1 MSNEHTVKSYEEELR
16 YLIDSVIK
24 MGSLTESQLVDSMD
38 AVIKVDKDSIDKII
52 KSDDEIN
59 KFRSKIDTQIMTLL
73 VKRAPMA
80 IDLRETISSLK
91 ISQDLERI
99 GDLSKSNA
107 KKVKPLPLDLP
118 EELLGNLKRLGDLVI
133 KQLNDVLDSYVN
145 KNYDKAKEVWEKDEQ
160 VDDLTYIAM
169 ESVIDFLSKEAD
181 LKEKLF
187 SNKMNGKIFIIE
199 DEPSII
205 QLVQHNLEKNGF
217 IVSSS
222 VNGNDGLKELK
233 KFQPDLL
240 LLDWMLPDLSGIE
253 ICKNIRKD
261 NSIKNLPVI
270 MLTAK
275 GEEEDKIKGL
285 DSGVDDYLTKPF
297 SFNELMARIK
307 AVLRRSNP
315 NTVSDNLEFEDLV
328 LDRIEKRVYRDKK
341 EIQLGPTEFRLLEF
355 SLVNPK
361 RVYSRDQI
369 LENVWP
375 NNINVESRT
384 IDVHIRRLRKS
395 INIQNKKELIRT
407 VRSSGYS
414 LI

>member
-1 MSNEHTVKSYEEELR
+1 
-16 YLIDSVIK
+16 
-24 MGSLTESQLVDSMD
+24 
-38 AVIKVDKDSIDKII
+38 
-52 KSDDEIN
+52 
-59 KFRSKIDTQIMTLL
+59 
-73 VKRAPMA
+73 
-80 IDLRETISSLK
+80 
-91 ISQDLERI
+91 
-99 GDLSKSNA
+99 
-107 KKVKPLPLDLP
+107 
-118 EELLGNLKRLGDLVI
+118 
-133 KQLNDVLDSYVN
+133 
-145 KNYDKAKEVWEKDEQ
+145 
-160 VDDLTYIAM
+160 
-169 ESVIDFLSKEAD
+169 
-181 LKEKLF
+181 
-187 SNKMNGKIFIIE
+187 MNGKIFIIE

-217 IVSSS
+217 LVSSS
-222 VNGNDGLKELK
+222 LNGNDGLKELK

-261 NSIKNLPVI
+261 NSFKNLPVI

-315 NTVSDNLEFEDLV
+315 NTVSDNLKFDDLM
-328 LDRIEKRVYRDKK
+328 LDRIEKRVFRADK
-341 EIQLGPTEFRLLEF
+341 EIQIGPTEFRLLEF
-355 SLVNPK
+355 FLTNPK

-369 LENVWP
+369 LETVWP
-375 NNINVESRT
+375 NNVNVESRT
-384 IDVHIRRLRKS
+384 IDVHIRRLRQS
-395 INIQNKKELIRT
+395 INIEGKKELIRT

>member
-1 MSNEHTVKSYEEELR
+1 
-16 YLIDSVIK
+16 
-24 MGSLTESQLVDSMD
+24 
-38 AVIKVDKDSIDKII
+38 
-52 KSDDEIN
+52 
-59 KFRSKIDTQIMTLL
+59 
-73 VKRAPMA
+73 
-80 IDLRETISSLK
+80 
-91 ISQDLERI
+91 
-99 GDLSKSNA
+99 
-107 KKVKPLPLDLP
+107 
-118 EELLGNLKRLGDLVI
+118 
-133 KQLNDVLDSYVN
+133 
-145 KNYDKAKEVWEKDEQ
+145 
-160 VDDLTYIAM
+160 
-169 ESVIDFLSKEAD
+169 
-181 LKEKLF
+181 
-187 SNKMNGKIFIIE
+187 MNGKIFIIE

-222 VNGNDGLKELK
+222 LNGNDGLKELK

-261 NSIKNLPVI
+261 NSFKNLPVI

-315 NTVSDNLEFEDLV
+315 NTVSDNLKFDDLM
-328 LDRIEKRVYRDKK
+328 LDRIEKRVFRDGQ
-341 EIQLGPTEFRLLEF
+341 EIKLGPTEFRLLEF
-355 SLVNPK
+355 FLTNPK

-369 LENVWP
+369 LESVWP
-375 NNINVESRT
+375 NNVNVESRT
-384 IDVHIRRLRKS
+384 IDVHIRRLRQSVNLK
-395 INIQNKKELIRT
+395 NKRELIRT

>member
-1 MSNEHTVKSYEEELR
+1 
-16 YLIDSVIK
+16 
-24 MGSLTESQLVDSMD
+24 
-38 AVIKVDKDSIDKII
+38 
-52 KSDDEIN
+52 
-59 KFRSKIDTQIMTLL
+59 
-73 VKRAPMA
+73 
-80 IDLRETISSLK
+80 
-91 ISQDLERI
+91 
-99 GDLSKSNA
+99 
-107 KKVKPLPLDLP
+107 
-118 EELLGNLKRLGDLVI
+118 
-133 KQLNDVLDSYVN
+133 
-145 KNYDKAKEVWEKDEQ
+145 
-160 VDDLTYIAM
+160 
-169 ESVIDFLSKEAD
+169 
-181 LKEKLF
+181 
-187 SNKMNGKIFIIE
+187 MNGKIFIIE

-222 VNGNDGLKELK
+222 LNGNDGLKELK

-261 NSIKNLPVI
+261 NSFKNLPVI

-315 NTVSDNLEFEDLV
+315 NTVSDNLKFDDLM
-328 LDRIEKRVYRDKK
+328 LDRIEKRVFRDGQ
-341 EIQLGPTEFRLLEF
+341 EIKLGPTEFRLLEF
-355 SLVNPK
+355 FLTNPK

-369 LENVWP
+369 LESVWP
-375 NNINVESRT
+375 NNVNVESRT
-384 IDVHIRRLRKS
+384 IDVHIRRLRQSVNLK
-395 INIQNKKELIRT
+395 NKKELIRT

>member
-1 MSNEHTVKSYEEELR
+1 
-16 YLIDSVIK
+16 
-24 MGSLTESQLVDSMD
+24 
-38 AVIKVDKDSIDKII
+38 
-52 KSDDEIN
+52 
-59 KFRSKIDTQIMTLL
+59 
-73 VKRAPMA
+73 
-80 IDLRETISSLK
+80 
-91 ISQDLERI
+91 
-99 GDLSKSNA
+99 
-107 KKVKPLPLDLP
+107 
-118 EELLGNLKRLGDLVI
+118 
-133 KQLNDVLDSYVN
+133 
-145 KNYDKAKEVWEKDEQ
+145 
-160 VDDLTYIAM
+160 
-169 ESVIDFLSKEAD
+169 
-181 LKEKLF
+181 
-187 SNKMNGKIFIIE
+187 MNGKIFIIE

-217 IVSSS
+217 IVLSS

-240 LLDWMLPDLSGIE
+240 LLDWMLPDLSGID

-261 NSIKNLPVI
+261 NSFKDLPII

-275 GEEEDKIKGL
+275 GEEDDKIKGL
-285 DSGVDDYLTKPF
+285 DSGIDDYLTKPF

-315 NTVSDNLEFEDLV
+315 KIVSDNLEFEDLV

-355 SLVNPK
+355 FLVNPK

>member
-1 MSNEHTVKSYEEELR
+1 
-16 YLIDSVIK
+16 
-24 MGSLTESQLVDSMD
+24 
-38 AVIKVDKDSIDKII
+38 
-52 KSDDEIN
+52 
-59 KFRSKIDTQIMTLL
+59 
-73 VKRAPMA
+73 
-80 IDLRETISSLK
+80 
-91 ISQDLERI
+91 
-99 GDLSKSNA
+99 
-107 KKVKPLPLDLP
+107 
-118 EELLGNLKRLGDLVI
+118 
-133 KQLNDVLDSYVN
+133 
-145 KNYDKAKEVWEKDEQ
+145 
-160 VDDLTYIAM
+160 
-169 ESVIDFLSKEAD
+169 
-181 LKEKLF
+181 
-187 SNKMNGKIFIIE
+187 MNGRIFIIE

-205 QLVQHNLEKNGF
+205 QLIQHNLEKNGF

-222 VNGNDGLKELK
+222 INGNDGLKELK

-240 LLDWMLPDLSGIE
+240 LLDWMLPDLSGVE
-253 ICKNIRKD
+253 ICKSIRKD
-261 NSIKNLPVI
+261 NSFKNLPII

-297 SFNELMARIK
+297 SFNELKSRIK

-315 NTVSDNLEFEDLV
+315 NTVSNNLTFDDLN
-328 LDRIEKRVYRDKK
+328 LDRIERRVYRDDQ

-355 SLVNPK
+355 FLVNPK

-375 NNINVESRT
+375 NNVNVESRT

-395 INIQNKKELIRT
+395 INIKNKKELIRT

>member
-1 MSNEHTVKSYEEELR
+1 
-16 YLIDSVIK
+16 
-24 MGSLTESQLVDSMD
+24 
-38 AVIKVDKDSIDKII
+38 
-52 KSDDEIN
+52 
-59 KFRSKIDTQIMTLL
+59 
-73 VKRAPMA
+73 
-80 IDLRETISSLK
+80 
-91 ISQDLERI
+91 
-99 GDLSKSNA
+99 
-107 KKVKPLPLDLP
+107 
-118 EELLGNLKRLGDLVI
+118 
-133 KQLNDVLDSYVN
+133 
-145 KNYDKAKEVWEKDEQ
+145 
-160 VDDLTYIAM
+160 
-169 ESVIDFLSKEAD
+169 
-181 LKEKLF
+181 
-187 SNKMNGKIFIIE
+187 MNGKIFIIE

-217 IVSSS
+217 IVLSS

-240 LLDWMLPDLSGIE
+240 LLDWMLPDLSGID

-261 NSIKNLPVI
+261 NSFKDLPII

-275 GEEEDKIKGL
+275 GEEDDKIKGL
-285 DSGVDDYLTKPF
+285 DSGIDDYLTKPF

-341 EIQLGPTEFRLLEF
+341 EIQLGPIEFRLLEF
-355 SLVNPK
+355 FLVNPK

>member
-1 MSNEHTVKSYEEELR
+1 
-16 YLIDSVIK
+16 
-24 MGSLTESQLVDSMD
+24 
-38 AVIKVDKDSIDKII
+38 
-52 KSDDEIN
+52 
-59 KFRSKIDTQIMTLL
+59 
-73 VKRAPMA
+73 
-80 IDLRETISSLK
+80 
-91 ISQDLERI
+91 
-99 GDLSKSNA
+99 
-107 KKVKPLPLDLP
+107 
-118 EELLGNLKRLGDLVI
+118 
-133 KQLNDVLDSYVN
+133 
-145 KNYDKAKEVWEKDEQ
+145 
-160 VDDLTYIAM
+160 
-169 ESVIDFLSKEAD
+169 
-181 LKEKLF
+181 
-187 SNKMNGKIFIIE
+187 MNGKIFIIE

-328 LDRIEKRVYRDKK
+328 LDRIEKRVYRNSK

-355 SLVNPK
+355 FLVNPK

>member
-1 MSNEHTVKSYEEELR
+1 
-16 YLIDSVIK
+16 
-24 MGSLTESQLVDSMD
+24 
-38 AVIKVDKDSIDKII
+38 
-52 KSDDEIN
+52 
-59 KFRSKIDTQIMTLL
+59 
-73 VKRAPMA
+73 
-80 IDLRETISSLK
+80 
-91 ISQDLERI
+91 
-99 GDLSKSNA
+99 
-107 KKVKPLPLDLP
+107 
-118 EELLGNLKRLGDLVI
+118 
-133 KQLNDVLDSYVN
+133 
-145 KNYDKAKEVWEKDEQ
+145 
-160 VDDLTYIAM
+160 
-169 ESVIDFLSKEAD
+169 
-181 LKEKLF
+181 
-187 SNKMNGKIFIIE
+187 MNGKIFIIE

-217 IVSSS
+217 LVLSSL
-222 VNGNDGLKELK
+222 NGNDGLKELK

-261 NSIKNLPVI
+261 NSFKNLPVI

-315 NTVSDNLEFEDLV
+315 NTVSDNLKFDDLM
-328 LDRIEKRVYRDKK
+328 LDRIEKRVFRDGQ
-341 EIQLGPTEFRLLEF
+341 EIKLGPTEFRLLDF
-355 SLVNPK
+355 FLTNPK

-369 LENVWP
+369 LESVWP
-375 NNINVESRT
+375 NNVNVESRT
-384 IDVHIRRLRKS
+384 IDVHIRRLRQSVNLK
-395 INIQNKKELIRT
+395 NKKELIRT

>member
-1 MSNEHTVKSYEEELR
+1 MKSY
-16 YLIDSVIK
+16 S
-24 MGSLTESQLVDSMD
+24 
-38 AVIKVDKDSIDKII
+38 
-52 KSDDEIN
+52 
-59 KFRSKIDTQIMTLL
+59 
-73 VKRAPMA
+73 
-80 IDLRETISSLK
+80 TI
-91 ISQDLERI
+91 
-99 GDLSKSNA
+99 
-107 KKVKPLPLDLP
+107 
-118 EELLGNLKRLGDLVI
+118 
-133 KQLNDVLDSYVN
+133 
-145 KNYDKAKEVWEKDEQ
+145 
-160 VDDLTYIAM
+160 
-169 ESVIDFLSKEAD
+169 
-181 LKEKLF
+181 
-187 SNKMNGKIFIIE
+187 KMNGRIFIIE

-222 VNGNDGLKELK
+222 LNGNDGLKELK

-253 ICKNIRKD
+253 ICKSIRKD
-261 NSIKNLPVI
+261 NSFKSLPII

-297 SFNELMARIK
+297 SFNELKSRIK

-315 NTVSDNLEFEDLV
+315 NTVSNNLTYDDLN
-328 LDRIEKRVYRDKK
+328 LDRIEKRVYRDDQ

-355 SLVNPK
+355 FLVNPK

-375 NNINVESRT
+375 NNVNVESRT

-395 INIQNKKELIRT
+395 INIKNKKELIRT

>member
-1 MSNEHTVKSYEEELR
+1 
-16 YLIDSVIK
+16 
-24 MGSLTESQLVDSMD
+24 
-38 AVIKVDKDSIDKII
+38 
-52 KSDDEIN
+52 
-59 KFRSKIDTQIMTLL
+59 
-73 VKRAPMA
+73 
-80 IDLRETISSLK
+80 
-91 ISQDLERI
+91 
-99 GDLSKSNA
+99 
-107 KKVKPLPLDLP
+107 
-118 EELLGNLKRLGDLVI
+118 
-133 KQLNDVLDSYVN
+133 
-145 KNYDKAKEVWEKDEQ
+145 
-160 VDDLTYIAM
+160 
-169 ESVIDFLSKEAD
+169 
-181 LKEKLF
+181 
-187 SNKMNGKIFIIE
+187 MNGKIFIIE

-222 VNGNDGLKELK
+222 LNGNDGLKDLK

-261 NSIKNLPVI
+261 NSFKNLPVI

-315 NTVSDNLEFEDLV
+315 NTVSDNLKFDDLM
-328 LDRIEKRVYRDKK
+328 LDRIEKRVFRDGQ
-341 EIQLGPTEFRLLEF
+341 EIKLGPTEFRLLEF
-355 SLVNPK
+355 FLTNPK

-369 LENVWP
+369 LESVWP
-375 NNINVESRT
+375 NNVNVESRT
-384 IDVHIRRLRKS
+384 IDVHIRRLRQSVNLK
-395 INIQNKKELIRT
+395 NKRELIRT